1 KGKSYDFRLVV
12 EGGSNAGSSNEI
24 EVKTTNTISD
34 FKDKDGETTNTTVVF
49 TWTVAKE
56 ATSVNIQQKE
66 TGEEKWEKSETGEIG
81 TNDNTATVT
90 KLEKGKSYD
99 FRLVVEGG
107 SNAGSS
113 NEIEVKTTNTI
124 SDFKDKEITNTTVV
138 FTWTTPKDATK
149 VKVIQRIKQ
158 GKKWKEWMDSNG
170 EIKINKKEST
180 VTVAGLV
187 KKTYEFKL
195 EVEGGENAGFSNTV
209 KVTIK

>member
-1 KGKSYDFRLVV
+1 
-12 EGGSNAGSSNEI
+12 
-24 EVKTTNTISD
+24 
-34 FKDKDGETTNTTVVF
+34 
-49 TWTVAKE
+49 
-56 ATSVNIQQKE
+56 
-66 TGEEKWEKSETGEIG
+66 
-81 TNDNTATVT
+81 
-90 KLEKGKSYD
+90 
-99 FRLVVEGG
+99 
-107 SNAGSS
+107 
-113 NEIEVKTTNTI
+113 
-124 SDFKDKEITNTTVV
+124 VV